1 MKQLL
6 FFLLSAALAASAF
19 AQDKKPAKK
28 AAAPQAAKAADK
40 AAPEKLA
47 AASPAIPTENF
58 HAQCIGCHGIPGY
71 KTAFPEVYHVPK
83 IAGQQP
89 GYIVA
94 ALKAYKSGERSH
106 PSMRGIAAS
115 LNEEQ
120 MKELAEYYGV
130 PAK

>member
-1 MKQLL
+1 VKQLL
-6 FFLLSAALAASAF
+6 FFLLAAALAVSVV

-28 AAAPQAAKAADK
+28 AAAAEPQKVAVV
-40 AAPEKLA
+40 APE
-47 AASPAIPTENF
+47 IPTENF
-58 HAQCIGCHGIPGY
+58 HAQCIGCHGSPGY

-89 GYIVA
+89 AYIIA

-115 LNEEQ
+115 LTEDH
-120 MKELAEYYGV
+120 MKALADFYGA

>member
-1 MKQLL
+1 MKRLL
-6 FFLLSAALAASAF
+6 FLLIGAALAASAF

-28 AAAPQAAKAADK
+28 AAAQAEKAADK
-40 AAPEKLA
+40 APQQLA

-83 IAGQQP
+83 IAGQQAT
-89 GYIVA
+89 YLVT
-94 ALKAYKSGERSH
+94 ALKAYKSGGRSH
-106 PSMRGIAAS
+106 PSMRAIAAS
-115 LNEEQ
+115 LSDQ
-120 MKELAEYYGV
+120 DMADLAAYYGV

>member
-1 MKQLL
+1 MSHSGLHIAL
-6 FFLLSAALAASAF
+6 VAALALATQCAF
-19 AQDKKPAKK
+19 AQGAPKPA
-28 AAAPQAAKAADK
+28 AD
-40 AAPEKLA
+40 ADRPH
-47 AASPAIPTENF
+47 PTVENF

-71 KTAFPEVYHVPK
+71 KTAFPSVYHVPR

-94 ALKAYKSGERSH
+94 ALKEYKSGARSH

-115 LNEEQ
+115 LSEEQ
-120 MKELAEYYGV
+120 MQKLAEYYGA

>member
-1 MKQLL
+1 MLRI
-6 FFLLSAALAASAF
+6 LAATPLPIATPLASA
-19 AQDKKPAKK
+19 Q
-28 AAAPQAAKAADK
+28 
-40 AAPEKLA
+40 EK
-47 AASPAIPTENF
+47 IPTENF

-71 KTAFPEVYHVPK
+71 KTAYPLVYHVPM

-115 LNEEQ
+115 LSEEQ
-120 MKELAEYYGV
+120 MQKLAEYYGA